1 MNPRCIPTL
10 TLGLALGLALI
21 APACG
26 GKAGAETAGQR
37 IKAATSYRLTT
48 YEPGDRRTPH
58 KWSGPILAG
67 GTLRSADLKGSVTV
81 VNFWAS
87 WCGPCRLEQ
96 AELEK
101 LYKEYGSKGVR
112 FVGINIRDTR
122 TNARSHLDE
131 FGVTYP
137 SVENQ
142 DSSIAYKFRVLFIPT
157 TFVLDR
163 RGRIAARVTG
173 ATVERD
179 LRAVLDAEIAR

>member
-1 MNPRCIPTL
+1 MKARCIPL
-10 TLGLALGLALI
+10 LAIGLALLL
-21 APACG
+21 PACS

-37 IKAATSYRLTT
+37 IKAATTYRLTT
-48 YEPGDRRTPH
+48 YPPGERRRP
-58 KWSGPILAG
+58 KSWKGPSLSIGAV
-67 GTLRSADLKGSVTV
+67 RSSDFDGAITV

-101 LYKEYGSKGVR
+101 LSKEYGPKGVR

-122 TNARSHLDE
+122 VNARAYLEE

-142 DSSIAYKFRVLFIPT
+142 DSSIAYKYRVLFIPT
-157 TFVLDR
+157 TFVLDE

-173 ATVERD
+173 PTVEKD
-179 LRAVLDAEIAR
+179 LRAVLDAELAR